1 MSNLDKQQQASVMEA
16 QMQQQA
22 LLSDQAA
29 TNASLQ
35 FNATSENQTN
45 QFMTNLA
52 AQIDLNNAARNDNMT
67 QFNATQE
74 NAAEARRVGI
84 EADINKFNSQLTTQV
99 SEFNANQDFARN
111 QWLAQNSEAVEAS
124 NTQWRRNTNLAN
136 TAAQNT
142 VNMQN
147 SMNAFNLSQTASS
160 FLWQE
165 MRDQA
170 DYDFREAENDKNR
183 IAQLV
188 NTAIAN
194 DPSKYGSTAALN
206 TLISA
211 IIGDI
216 TT

>member
-1 MSNLDKQQQASVMEA
+1 
-16 QMQQQA
+16 
-22 LLSDQAA
+22 
-29 TNASLQ
+29 
-35 FNATSENQTN
+35 
-45 QFMTNLA
+45 MTNLA

-111 QWLAQNSEAVEAS
+111 QWLAQNGATVEAS
-124 NTQWRRNTNLAN
+124 NTLWRRNVNVAN

-142 VNMQN
+142 VNFQN
-147 SMNAFNLSQTASS
+147 AQNAFNLSQTASS

-188 NTAIAN
+188 NTAIAS
-194 DPSKYGSTAALN
+194 DPTKYASTASLT
-206 TLISA
+206 TLIST
-211 IIGDI
+211 ILDDI

>member
-1 MSNLDKQQQASVMEA
+1 
-16 QMQQQA
+16 
-22 LLSDQAA
+22 
-29 TNASLQ
+29 
-35 FNATSENQTN
+35 
-45 QFMTNLA
+45 
-52 AQIDLNNAARNDNMT
+52 MT